1 MLLTSF
7 LSFSCR
13 QPKTGRCGHKF
24 TAHQMQPLYYITAF
38 RWNQVIFAVFLKSLR
53 QKWNKSYDRPI
64 LPPIWLFRQG
74 HLSSWKIPDPWE
86 RWRKKWYLLL
96 SLRSFLFSARKTPDS
111 SYIYQY
117 RRTSR
122 EASLTNWQ
130 SKTPSPG
137 RTALSAVWAEL
148 RLCRPESDI
157 RILKLKK

>member
-7 LSFSCR
+7 LSFSRR

-53 QKWNKSYDRPI
+53 QKWNKSCDRPI

-86 RWRKKWYLLL
+86 RWRKKWCLLL

-111 SYIYQY
+111 SYIYISTDEPVVKLLWRIGKAKHRHQKERHCRQY
-117 RRTSR
+117 GQNYTYAAQNQTY
-122 EASLTNWQ
+122 AS
-130 SKTPSPG
+130 
-137 RTALSAVWAEL
+137 
-148 RLCRPESDI
+148 
-157 RILKLKK
+157 